1 MIEQAFIRGAIVFAI
16 AGLLTLVLRHRS
28 SAVRHNIWASAII
41 IQLALLLFVRVLPQV
56 DLPVLPTGHA
66 TIYGPIETTERA
78 NEATKEQAGVVSKSV
93 SPPSPVRPFAPSRRE
108 IDWGRTLFFVWLV
121 GAAIVFARYALG
133 TLLMWQTARKARRV
147 DEGEWLSLAQ
157 RIARELTITRPI
169 TLLWGDKLAV
179 PVTWGILY
187 PMVLLPESADEWSHE
202 RRRFVLVHE
211 MAHVRRFDALTQL
224 VAQVTLAVFWFS
236 PFVWLAEWRLRVE
249 REHACDDVVLHH
261 GTEATLYADELLQI
275 VRSLM
280 SRRTA
285 RPAFA
290 AIAMA
295 RRSEFEGRML
305 AILDPHRRRTVASQ
319 GMIVGIVSLLLAV
332 PLAALKPTAFNVV
345 TEPPVPAIASEAKAA
360 TVPNATQ
367 PCNLAVASVNQR
379 IDLVDSNTDKWEI
392 DLKREEPGR
401 CVIARLRGGDIML
414 NSDETA
420 VRDLGANSFVELREV
435 TAKADISARIEASPE
450 GPKTSFV
457 VNGTPTPDYHLGRQ
471 WIGRVLPQ
479 VASEAAY
486 HTDERIRRWLRA
498 HGLRG
503 TLETI
508 ARINSTSSLSY
519 HYLALIEAR
528 NWSDAELRQ
537 IQRAASRTLSKS
549 QSDLDRVLRN
559 MPRDLAERDRSDT
572 SATAISW
579 LERGLSSIVSDG
591 ELRTALTTHLGN
603 ADKPKLLMLA
613 RVASQMSSGYELSS
627 YLITASSY
635 MLTKRDRDLENAWF
649 TLANKLESSYERRQA
664 LTTAIAYA
672 YGNPRVQN
680 LIAESAAGMSSDQDR
695 LAVLSSL
702 SSVR

>member
-1 MIEQAFIRGAIVFAI
+1 MIEQAFIRGAITFAI
-16 AGLLTLVLRHRS
+16 AGLLTLVLRRRS

-41 IQLALLLFVRVLPQV
+41 IQLALLPFVRVLPQV
-56 DLPVLPTGHA
+56 HLPVLPTGHA
-66 TIYGPIETTERA
+66 TIDGPIETAERA
-78 NEATKEQAGVVSKSV
+78 NVATREHAGVVSNSL
-93 SPPSPVRPFAPSRRE
+93 VRPFAPSRRE
-108 IDWGRTLFFVWLV
+108 IDWGRTLFLVWLV
-121 GAAIVFARYALG
+121 GAAMVFARYALG
-133 TLLMWQTARKARRV
+133 TVLLWRTAGNARRV

-157 RIARELTITRPI
+157 RMARELTITRPI

-179 PVTWGILY
+179 PVTWGIFY

-202 RRRFVLVHE
+202 RRRIVLVHE

-236 PFVWLAEWRLRVE
+236 PFVWLAEWRQRVE

-285 RPAFA
+285 QPAFA
-290 AIAMA
+290 AVAMA

-319 GMIVGIVSLLLAV
+319 GLIVAIVSLLIAA
-332 PLAALKPTAFNVV
+332 PLASLTPTAFNVV
-345 TEPPVPAIASEAKAA
+345 TEPSVPTIAPEAKAA
-360 TVPNATQ
+360 PVANATQ
-367 PCNLAVASVNQR
+367 PCNLAVTSVNQGMDG
-379 IDLVDSNTDKWEI
+379 IVDNNTDKWKI

-401 CVIARLRGGDIML
+401 CVIARMHGAIML

-420 VRDLGANSFVELREV
+420 VRDLSANSFVELREV

-457 VNGTPTPDYHLGRQ
+457 VNGKATPDKDLGRQ

-479 VASEAAY
+479 IASEAAY
-486 HTDERIRRWLRA
+486 QTDERIRRWLRA

-508 ARINSTSSLSY
+508 ARINSTSSLTY

-528 NWSDAELRQ
+528 NWSNAELRQ

-559 MPRDLAERDRSDT
+559 MPRDLAATDRSDT

-591 ELRTALTTHLGN
+591 ELRAALTTHLGN
-603 ADKPKLLMLA
+603 ADKPRLLMLA
-613 RVASQMSSGYELSS
+613 RVASQMSSGYELRS
-627 YLITASSY
+627 YLTTASSY

-649 TLANKLESSYERRQA
+649 TLANKLGSSYERRQA

-695 LAVLSSL
+695 LAVLSAL